1 MDMTIFQSI
10 LTHTAPALPDP
21 TVMRWALH
29 AAWGLLLAAL
39 TWRMG
44 RRLHPGLRGLGA
56 GLMLLW
62 ALWPGPQSVAFGLGL
77 AFQSPSLL
85 AVWLALA
92 WVLPARPP
100 RYHAAVFAEPAGTPV
115 WPTTLL
121 TFAGV
126 LLGWVL
132 LGDMLAWWPVSVYA
146 WGFSPAAL
154 MAVAAMLAL
163 WWWLGGYRARRLA
176 WGLAVTLVL
185 FVTLRLPSGNVWDAV
200 LDPWL
205 WLVLHVVLLRR
216 LMPKRR
222 V

>member
-1 MDMTIFQSI
+1 MTFFQW
-10 LTHTAPALPDP
+10 LVNHTAPALPDP
-21 TVMRWALH
+21 SVARWALH

-39 TWRMG
+39 TWRVG
-44 RRLHPGLRGLGA
+44 RRLHPGVRGMGA
-56 GLMLLW
+56 GMLLLW
-62 ALWPGPQSVAFGLGL
+62 ALWPGSQSVAFGLGL
-77 AFQSPSLL
+77 AFQSPSVM
-85 AVWLALA
+85 AVLLALA
-92 WVLPARPP
+92 WVLPARSMQD
-100 RYHAAVFAEPAGTPV
+100 YAAFTAGHSRTSN

-154 MAVAAMLAL
+154 MAVAAVLAL
-163 WWWLGGYRARRLA
+163 WWMLGGYRAHRLA
-176 WGLAVTLVL
+176 WVLALAL
-185 FVTLRLPSGNVWDAV
+185 GFFVSLRLPSGNVWDAM

-205 WLVLHVVLLRR
+205 WLVLHAVLLRR